1 MSIGHT
7 VGFFDI
13 EVSSVGGYPSPKTAE
28 KEVTA
33 IAFYHQQND
42 QYTMFLLDSTKKLED
57 RTKDNVDIR
66 RFDSEVE
73 LLQAFVE
80 WFEVQEF
87 SILTGWNSSGG
98 NPKINNN
105 AFDIPYLV
113 RRLIKILGSEETA
126 RLSSIGIVRWSEYKE
141 EFEIAGI
148 STLDYL
154 QMYKKFQ
161 PSDRPNYRLD
171 TIGKIE
177 VKMGKVEYEG
187 SLDTLFA
194 TDIEKFIEYNL
205 RDVMIVVALDKKF
218 KYIELARG
226 ICHVGHVS
234 YGNYITPSKYIEG
247 SMLTYLHRKGI
258 IASNRPVGG
267 QEALK
272 LKLDSDEAAF
282 EGAYV
287 KFPYPGLYRWV
298 YSLDLQSLYPSIIMS
313 LNISPETRI
322 GYIPDWDNTKHV
334 QGKIEKYI
342 AIVQNN
348 RMELNRTEFD
358 QLMAEL
364 NLSISSNGILYT
376 NDKQGIIPEI
386 LSDWFS
392 KRKEYQALK
401 KQYDDAGD
409 TEQANHYDELQYIQ
423 KIILNSIYGSMGLA
437 TFRFY
442 DLDNALATTASGQ
455 DVIKASS
462 KFVNKKY
469 YKDVSDHDVSWL
481 ARYTQILK
489 KNKVTDQAP
498 DVSDHCIYIDT
509 DSLYFSADPFF
520 SPETSDKEKLK
531 TTIDMAKNVERD
543 LNAFYDTLAEKFFYL
558 HKHRL
563 FIKGESVA
571 KTAFWIVRKRYAM
584 LKVYNLEKNKVVKR
598 SDPESII
605 MKGLDVVRSTFAPAF
620 TQFMKPIIMDVLE
633 ELPKEDIDQK
643 ILDFKKNVTS
653 LNVEEIARN
662 TSVKDI
668 TKFENPTET
677 SFVKFPKGT
686 PIHVKS
692 AIVYNRLLRSFGL
705 DTKYPVIRNGD
716 KIKYVYLKKNP
727 YDIETLALKGFED
740 APEIL
745 DIITEYIDHIRQCEA
760 ELETKLQKLYNALD
774 WGILPTKINQNAKK
788 FFKTRSLTI

>member
-1 MSIGHT
+1 AQVYIWGDGVHNDLGIKVYDWKDFDYCYIPSANGTHQSIYGHSVKKTKFWDRYNGSQTTFEADVPRETRVLTDLYLKTDEMSIGHT

-313 LNISPETRI
+313 LNIS
-322 GYIPDWDNTKHV
+322 
-334 QGKIEKYI
+334 
-342 AIVQNN
+342 
-348 RMELNRTEFD
+348 
-358 QLMAEL
+358 
-364 NLSISSNGILYT
+364 
-376 NDKQGIIPEI
+376 
-386 LSDWFS
+386 
-392 KRKEYQALK
+392 
-401 KQYDDAGD
+401 
-409 TEQANHYDELQYIQ
+409 
-423 KIILNSIYGSMGLA
+423 
-437 TFRFY
+437 
-442 DLDNALATTASGQ
+442 
-455 DVIKASS
+455 
-462 KFVNKKY
+462 
-469 YKDVSDHDVSWL
+469 
-481 ARYTQILK
+481 
-489 KNKVTDQAP
+489 
-498 DVSDHCIYIDT
+498 
-509 DSLYFSADPFF
+509 
-520 SPETSDKEKLK
+520 
-531 TTIDMAKNVERD
+531 
-543 LNAFYDTLAEKFFYL
+543 
-558 HKHRL
+558 
-563 FIKGESVA
+563 
-571 KTAFWIVRKRYAM
+571 
-584 LKVYNLEKNKVVKR
+584 
-598 SDPESII
+598 
-605 MKGLDVVRSTFAPAF
+605 
-620 TQFMKPIIMDVLE
+620 
-633 ELPKEDIDQK
+633 
-643 ILDFKKNVTS
+643 
-653 LNVEEIARN
+653 
-662 TSVKDI
+662 
-668 TKFENPTET
+668 
-677 SFVKFPKGT
+677 
-686 PIHVKS
+686 
-692 AIVYNRLLRSFGL
+692 
-705 DTKYPVIRNGD
+705 
-716 KIKYVYLKKNP
+716 
-727 YDIETLALKGFED
+727 
-740 APEIL
+740 
-745 DIITEYIDHIRQCEA
+745 
-760 ELETKLQKLYNALD
+760 
-774 WGILPTKINQNAKK
+774 
-788 FFKTRSLTI
+788 